1 MKRVRV
7 LVANRPRL
15 MRELVREV
23 IADQPDI
30 EIIGELS
37 DENELLQAVEDA
49 RPDIVILAMDDADD
63 RNTLCGFLIGRYP
76 QMKILAIAPEKN
88 VGLFYWATI
97 EMHTK
102 RLESSE
108 AGILSALRQRS
119 SIAGTVLT

>member
-1 MKRVRV
+1 VKRVRV

-30 EIIGELS
+30 EIVGELS
-37 DENELLQAVEDA
+37 DENDLLQAVEDA
-49 RPDIVILAMDDADD
+49 RPDIVIMAMEDIGE
-63 RNTLCGFLIGRYP
+63 RNTQCGFLIGRYP
-76 QMKILAIAPEKN
+76 QMKILALAPEKN
-88 VGLFYWATI
+88 LGLFYWATI
-97 EMHTK
+97 EVHSK

-119 SIAGTVLT
+119 SVVGTVLT